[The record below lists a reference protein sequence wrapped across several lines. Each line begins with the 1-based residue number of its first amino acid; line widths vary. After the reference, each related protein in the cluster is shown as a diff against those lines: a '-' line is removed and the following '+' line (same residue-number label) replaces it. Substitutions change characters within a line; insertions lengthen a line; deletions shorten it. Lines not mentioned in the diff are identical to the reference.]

1 VPGTVVYA
9 ISGSSLVAL
18 GTAISNGS
26 ITTTITS
33 DPVIVILNA
42 VVVTPPVVVPVVTA
56 PVVTAPAVI
65 AAPIV
70 VITPTITSLTFVE
83 NATKTGGKLIW
94 TGTNIESVLFTGS
107 ASIYP
112 APFNYGA
119 FTLSWDGSLV
129 NMVAGVTYT
138 MKIEARSSTGG
149 SAFKTIEYT
158 IAKPVVDTTAADAAL
173 KAAQEKAAAEKKAAE
188 EAAAAALNIAPEKA
202 LAEAKAAADAAA
214 LKVAHEKAAAEAKAA
229 ADAAALKIAQ
239 EKAAAEKK
247 AAEEAAALKVAQD
260 KAAAEA
266 KAAEEAAALKVAEE
280 KAAADAA
287 ALLIAKTTP
296 VLNLFS
302 SYSIAKY
309 TASQNAKLKKLT
321 LKLEPETTLKCV
333 GYINTNGTTA
343 AKAKSIALAQAKT
356 TCASAKKLN
365 PSITTVI
372 TTAALTKAP
381 KPLVGAINTKAKYR
395 VDLFAYKG

>member
-1 VPGTVVYA
+1 MQAA
-9 ISGSSLVAL
+9 IS
-18 GTAISNGS
+18 T
-26 ITTTITS
+26 
-33 DPVIVILNA
+33 PV
-42 VVVTPPVVVPVVTA
+42 
-56 PVVTAPAVI
+56 PAVI
-65 AAPIV
+65 
-70 VITPTITSLTFVE
+70 PTITSLTFAE
-83 NATKTGGKLIW
+83 NATKNGGKLVW

-107 ASIYP
+107 ASTYP

-119 FTLSWDGSLV
+119 FTLSWDGTLV

-149 SAFKTIEYT
+149 SDSKTIAYT
-158 IAKPVVDTTAADAAL
+158 IAKPVEDNSAADASL

-188 EAAAAALNIAPEKA
+188 EAAVAALKIAQDKA

-214 LKVAHEKAAAEAKAA
+214 LKVTEEKAAAEAKAA

-239 EKAAAEKK
+239 EKAAAEAK
-247 AAEEAAALKVAQD
+247 AAADAAALKVAQE

-287 ALLIAKTTP
+287 ALAIAKKTP

-302 SYSIAKY
+302 AYSSAKY
-309 TASQNAKLKKLT
+309 TASQTAKMKKLT
-321 LKLEPETTLKCV
+321 LKLEPATTLKCV
-333 GYINTNGTTA
+333 GYINTKGTTA

-356 TCASAKKLN
+356 ACANAKKLN
-365 PSITTVI
+365 PSITTVVT
-372 TTAALTKAP
+372 TTAVTKAP
-381 KPLVGAINTKAKYR
+381 KPLVGASNTKAKYR